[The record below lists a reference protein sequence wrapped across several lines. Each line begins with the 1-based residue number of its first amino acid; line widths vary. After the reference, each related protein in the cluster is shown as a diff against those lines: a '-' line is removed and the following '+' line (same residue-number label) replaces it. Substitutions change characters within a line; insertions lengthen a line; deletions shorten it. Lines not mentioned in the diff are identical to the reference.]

1 MSDKDLVTQAV
12 NDLGLP
18 DDFFAKLPNEDDW
31 SFVIKLS
38 SLFEAVCTQLLV
50 KALDKSSIDDVLSN
64 LEIGNLKYGKLT
76 FLRSLGVIDDA
87 DEQFIRRLSEIRN
100 SFVHDIS
107 SLSSTI
113 KIYLQKI
120 KPDKKKE
127 ACIQQLSVYQRKQY
141 TVDGIKMTRE
151 ELLIAYPVP
160 SIWVSAN
167 FCLEKLLSKKQLL
180 QIDKLWDSAHV
191 KNVQDDSLNS

>member
-1 MSDKDLVTQAV
+1 MSDEDLIIQAV
-12 NDLGLP
+12 NEFGLP
-18 DDFFAKLPNEDDW
+18 ADFFAKLPNEDDW

-50 KALDKSSIDDVLSN
+50 KALDKSGIDDVLSN

-87 DEQFIRRLSEIRN
+87 GEQFIRRLSEIRN
-100 SFVHDIS
+100 AFVHDIS

-113 KIYLQKI
+113 KIYLQEI
-120 KPDKKKE
+120 KPDKKKV

-141 TVDGIKMTRE
+141 TVDGTKKTRE
-151 ELLIAYPVP
+151 EMLIDYPVP

-180 QIDKLWDSAHV
+180 HIDKLWDSAHV
-191 KNVQDDSLNS
+191 KNIQVDTLNS